1 MGTGYA
7 RFSGRELRGTRGS
20 GERSVKDN
28 RRPVKGSE
36 EQDAV
41 LVHRRGAGDLVR
53 SADWSAGPGGSS
65 IYDAAV
71 RRMTRGFLS
80 TAD

>member
-1 MGTGYA
+1 M
-7 RFSGRELRGTRGS
+7 
-20 GERSVKDN
+20 
-28 RRPVKGSE
+28 KGSE

-41 LVHRRGAGDLVR
+41 LVHRRAAGDLVR
-53 SADWSAGPGGSS
+53 RADWSAGPGGSS

-80 TAD
+80 SAD